1 MIKVV
6 FYIIDMEFDSQY
18 DYEGYFYNEE
28 EIQQFIKENEDA
40 GNEVDLLYRQWVAI
54 EDVPENVF

>member
-18 DYEGYFYNEE
+18 EYEGYFYNEE

-40 GNEVDLLYRQWVAI
+40 GNEVDLLYRQWVAM
-54 EDVPENVF
+54 EDVPENIF

>member
-18 DYEGYFYNEE
+18 EYEGYFYNEE

-40 GNEVDLLYRQWVAI
+40 GNEVDLLYRQWVAM